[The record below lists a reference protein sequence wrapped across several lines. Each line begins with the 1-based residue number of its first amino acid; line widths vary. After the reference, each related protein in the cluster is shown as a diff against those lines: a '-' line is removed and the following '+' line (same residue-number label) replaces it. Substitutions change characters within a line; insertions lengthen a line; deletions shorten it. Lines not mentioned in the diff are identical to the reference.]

1 MNIMMTLALRI
12 ESQIV
17 RTSRTCA
24 VALALLAVAILAGAS
39 QHANAQTGDDA
50 LRFAQRTPGQT
61 AKNMGMGGTGV
72 AGVVDASAFFSN
84 PAGLGWAEKSWF
96 SGSVTSIRAK
106 DDGIFQAPGSI
117 GSRKEEVTSAGL
129 GNLSYLFKIP
139 TTRGAMVVGA
149 SISEVSSF
157 ERELFFDGD
166 NNANSITDF
175 FIPFSDEFFLE
186 DDGAGGVFPSF
197 DRTLSFIGFET
208 FAIDLDQDLVDA
220 GDPVPFRAAVSA
232 GTIAQTGFVEESGR
246 MMELNVGGAVE
257 VSKDVMIGASINVP
271 FGTYKFHRV
280 LEEDDY
286 LNDND
291 GTGGTTDFSFLSFSE
306 RFESEIVG
314 VNLRVGISAQVN
326 ENLRLGASVET
337 PTYYSIEDHFSTQLH
352 TEFDNG
358 DFYSYGEDSSERAGT
373 GTFDYNVT
381 TPWKLSLGA
390 SYESGNLKLLADVD
404 WIDWSQLELDS
415 DGFSFD
421 DENFAIRQSL
431 DAVVNVRVGASYD
444 VNAWQFRIGAG
455 AYEDP
460 RGSILG
466 SSLVATVDRE
476 RMYASGGVG
485 YKISGKINV
494 DIGWMAER
502 FDDRY
507 DLYTEVT
514 DAPFVLEE
522 VTRHTVKIGFTFS
535 L

>member
-1 MNIMMTLALRI
+1 MMTLVLRN
-12 ESQIV
+12 ESQTI
-17 RTSRTCA
+17 RTSSTCA
-24 VALALLAVAILAGAS
+24 VALALLTMTFLAGAS
-39 QHANAQTGDDA
+39 QLAKGQTGDDA
-50 LRFAQRTPGQT
+50 LRIAQRAPGQT
-61 AKNMGMGGTGV
+61 AKNLGLGGTGV

-84 PAGLGWAEKSWF
+84 PAGLGWSDKSWF
-96 SGSVTSIRAK
+96 SGSVTSIIAK
-106 DDGIFQAPGSI
+106 DEGVFQAPGSI
-117 GSRKEEVTSAGL
+117 GSQEEEVTSVGL
-129 GNLSYLFKIP
+129 GNLSYLVKIP
-139 TTRGAMVVGA
+139 TMRGAMVVGA

-157 ERELFFDGD
+157 ERGLFFDGD

-186 DDGAGGVFPSF
+186 DDGDGGVFPSF

-232 GTIAQTGFVEESGR
+232 GTIVQTGFVEESGR
-246 MMELNVGGAVE
+246 MMELNVGGAIE

-280 LEEDDY
+280 LEEDDF

-291 GTGGTTDFSFLSFSE
+291 GTGGTTDFAFLSFSE

-314 VNLRVGISAQVN
+314 ANLRVGISAQVN

-337 PTYYSIEDHFSTQLH
+337 PTYYSIEDNFSTRLH

-358 DFYSYGEDSSERAGT
+358 DFYSYGGDSSERAGT

-390 SYESGNLKLLADVD
+390 SYESGDLKLLADVD

-421 DENFAIRQSL
+421 DENLAIKQSL

-444 VNAWQFRIGAG
+444 FNAWQFRIGAG
-455 AYEDP
+455 AYQDP

-466 SSLVATVDRE
+466 SAAVATVDRE
-476 RMYASGGVG
+476 RTYASGGVG
-485 YKISGKINV
+485 YKISDKINV
-494 DIGWMAER
+494 DIGWMAEK

-522 VTRHTVKIGFTFS
+522 VTRHTVKIGLSFS